1 MFRWEN
7 GSGKFSPFKEIL
19 TDRPSNHQPTDQLTV
34 ACLTDMSARREVTL
48 LITHGL
54 KQVPQGGG
62 AIGAQLGNIA
72 IYQRLI
78 QQLLELFSQPYH

>member
-1 MFRWEN
+1 MEN
-7 GSGKFSPFKEIL
+7 SRPLRKIL